1 MSYAIKFPIYIIA
14 DTQSQLDN
22 AVSFARQMLGFPR
35 DDLFTVRQLDKSEE
49 VDYPADYQTLIQL
62 KQVHGTKRVIIS
74 VSDEFIDKTG

>member
-1 MSYAIKFPIYIIA
+1 MSTTIKFPIYIVA

-35 DDLFTVRQLDKSEE
+35 ADLFTVRQLNKSEE

-62 KQVHGTKRVIIS
+62 KQVHGTKRAIIS
-74 VSDEFIDKTG
+74 VGEELID